1 MATAILAPSELD
13 VMESLLQRLAG
24 AFNKDEGGLD
34 AVAAEL
40 VDLGSW
46 LRLHPGEPAAELV
59 AYWLERQ
66 NDRVPLG

>member
-13 VMESLLQRLAG
+13 VMASLLQRLAG
-24 AFNKDEGGLD
+24 SFNKDEGRLG

-46 LRLHPGEPAAELV
+46 LRLHQGEPAAELI
-59 AYWLERQ
+59 AYWLEKQ
-66 NDRVPLG
+66 SCRVPLG